1 MSTFTGVLG
10 ERFGSFK
17 TLARLGEG
25 SMGEVYLAEHQR
37 IARRAAI
44 KVLMAERTRDADT
57 VRRLFVEARATSMIR
72 HPGIVEIYDCDVHR
86 NGRAYIVMEYL
97 EGETLAK
104 RLERLG
110 ALPWQVACRIAR
122 RATDAIGAAH
132 RVGIVHRDVKPD
144 NVFLL
149 SDSAWPA
156 ITDVKVL
163 DFGLAKLVAG
173 NLVGVAGTM
182 AGSLVG
188 SPTYMSPEQCQGEKV
203 DHRCDIYS
211 LGCVIFEM
219 IAGRPPFVGSRVR
232 EVLEAHTLRA
242 PPALGSVA
250 PQVPPWLTRLVGRM
264 LAKDP
269 RQRPRAM
276 DEVSI
281 ELGVVD
287 LAPPVEVAR
296 EMQAQVPATA
306 PAPQRVDGT
315 FRR

>member
-1 MSTFTGVLG
+1 MSRFAGVLG

-17 TLARLGEG
+17 ALSRLGEG

-44 KVLMAERTRDADT
+44 KVLMPERTRDADT

-104 RLERLG
+104 RLERVG
-110 ALPWQVACRIAR
+110 SLPWPVACRIVR
-122 RATDAIGAAH
+122 RVADAIAAAH
-132 RVGIVHRDVKPD
+132 SANIVHRDVKPD

-149 SDSAWPA
+149 SQSPWPTV
-156 ITDVKVL
+156 TDVKVL
-163 DFGLAKLVAG
+163 DFGLAKLLTG
-173 NLVGVAGTM
+173 NLVGVAATV

-188 SPTYMSPEQCQGEKV
+188 SPTYMSPEQCKGEPV
-203 DHRCDIYS
+203 DHRSDIYS
-211 LGCVIFEM
+211 LGCVIFET
-219 IAGRPPFVGSRVR
+219 IAGRPPFMGSRVR
-232 EVLEAHTLRA
+232 EVLAAHTSVA
-242 PPALGSVA
+242 PPALSSLV
-250 PQVPPWLTRLVGRM
+250 PEVPPWLTRLVGRM

-269 RQRPRAM
+269 RQRPRSM
-276 DEVSI
+276 DEVTM

-287 LAPPVEVAR
+287 LLPPVEVAEDALPR
-296 EMQAQVPATA
+296 PAT
-306 PAPQRVDGT
+306 PSPQRVDGT
-315 FRR
+315 YRR